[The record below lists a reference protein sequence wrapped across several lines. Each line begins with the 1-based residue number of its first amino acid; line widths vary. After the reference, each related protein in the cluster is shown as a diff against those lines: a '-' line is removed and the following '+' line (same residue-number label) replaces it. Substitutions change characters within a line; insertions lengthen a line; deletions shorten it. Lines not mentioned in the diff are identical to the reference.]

1 MTNPAPAA
9 AQGRALLILLSWVG
23 GGVDRDARVTRLTKG
38 PPFPKRGGELCLY
51 SEVLVRRSERQLVST
66 KGGGGGDRRTVPP
79 FRRVAGR
86 WFVGMS
92 HPSRGLAPTCL

>member
-51 SEVLVRRSERQLVST
+51 S
-66 KGGGGGDRRTVPP
+66 
-79 FRRVAGR
+79 
-86 WFVGMS
+86 
-92 HPSRGLAPTCL
+92 